1 MDTYQTG
8 SGTGQISLKVDITTF
23 AAAASRAIVIDLN
36 STAPGREVAKSDN
49 VTGDIPTENIGRA
62 ADLQNLRLN
71 INSQV
76 QFWGDEAQR
85 KSQFEDLGVKYV
97 VDGGTDGEKT
107 YADPEIDV
115 DAEYTLARISKSI
128 DLK

>member
-1 MDTYQTG
+1 MSTYQTG
-8 SGTGQISLKVDITTF
+8 NGTGQISLKVDITTF

-36 STAPGREVAKSDN
+36 STAPGREVAKSN
-49 VTGDIPTENIGRA
+49 TVTGDIPTEKIGRA
-62 ADLQNLRLN
+62 VDLQNLRLN
-71 INSQV
+71 IITEV
-76 QFWGDEAQR
+76 QFWGDAAQR
-85 KSQFEDLGVKYV
+85 KSQFEELGTKYV

-115 DAEYTLARISKSI
+115 DADYTLAIVSKSI